1 MRLLNEILQLRRD
14 IDSIAERAIE
24 LKQMTQPKAQTISD
38 MPRGGGERKNA
49 IEEYIIKSERL
60 HRKFVHKKELFFAKW
75 SEFRRIA
82 DDCGVTGAQRDVIY
96 YRFHDALPWKLCVAR
111 MENNTRKRH
120 GMNRNCSVYIEKC
133 CAKSTEKAKRNRK
146 VCQL

>member
-1 MRLLNEILQLRRD
+1 MKLLNEIIQLRRD
-14 IDSIAERAIE
+14 MNSIIDRLTE

-60 HRKFVHKKELFFAKW
+60 QGRLDHKEDLFAEKW
-75 SEFRRIA
+75 SKFRKIA
-82 DDCGVTGAQRDVIY
+82 DDSGVTEAQIDVIY

-111 MENNTRKRH
+111 MERRYPETTWNEQKLFR
-120 GMNRNCSVYIEKC
+120 MY
-133 CAKSTEKAKRNRK
+133 RK
-146 VCQL
+146 VLCKIDKKTKEE

>member
-38 MPRGGGERKNA
+38 MPRGDGERKNA

-60 HRKFVHKKELFFAKW
+60 HRKFVHKKELFIAKW

-82 DDCGVTGAQRDVIY
+82 DDCGVTEAQRDVIY
-96 YRFHDALPWKLCVAR
+96 YRFHNALPWKLCVAR
-111 MENNTRKRH
+111 MEKQYPETTWNEQKLFRI
-120 GMNRNCSVYIEKC
+120 Y
-133 CAKSTEKAKRNRK
+133 RK
-146 VCQL
+146 VLCKIDRKSKEK